1 MTAKD
6 VSSLSSEIYIHMII
20 LYINI
25 HFSSSIVILELTD
38 QLSVGLIAH
47 LVRALHRCVYQELP
61 LSLLYYL
68 KNAKEKEFPRSDES
82 AEI

>member
-1 MTAKD
+1 
-6 VSSLSSEIYIHMII
+6 
-20 LYINI
+20 
-25 HFSSSIVILELTD
+25 
-38 QLSVGLIAH
+38 
-47 LVRALHRCVYQELP
+47 VYQELP